1 MIETPIDLPCGVIL
15 KNRIVK
21 SGLSEALGDLNNNPT
36 NDLISIFKRWSDGGA
51 SLLITGNIIVDRW
64 HLEHAGNFVLDGS
77 TDIKKTS
84 ELCNAAKSGGSLVLA
99 QLSHAGRQTPELIN
113 SKPLSISNLKL
124 DLEGFG
130 QPRMALEKDFLEL
143 VKKFSDSARIAK
155 QCGFDGVEIHAAHGY
170 LLSSSLSPRINNRS
184 DKWGGSFENR
194 ARFLQLILKKVR
206 ATVGKSFIIAVKL
219 NSSDFQKGGL
229 EISDSVKI
237 AQLIEKENI
246 DFIEVSGG
254 NFEVPKAYQYISLKE
269 STKNR
274 EAYFLEYAKSIK
286 AAVSIPIMVTGGFRS
301 KSVMEDALMSS
312 STDLIGIGRPFIIDP
327 YFPKKLLSGDIS
339 ELPTI
344 ERQFPPSQ
352 DIPNG
357 AVLNWFCDQLALQ
370 GKTGKG
376 DLNIPLLDGH
386 KRYLKQSDEMTRNL
400 LDHRNNNK

>member
-1 MIETPIDLPCGVIL
+1 MIETPINLPCGVIL

-36 NDLISIFKRWSDGGA
+36 NELISIFKRWSDGGA

-113 SKPLSISNLKL
+113 SEPLSISNLKL

-130 QPRMALEKDFLEL
+130 QPRMALEKDFLDL

-170 LLSSSLSPRINNRS
+170 LLSSSLSPKINNRS

-194 ARFLQLILKKVR
+194 ARFLQLILQKVR
-206 ATVGKSFIIAVKL
+206 ASVGKSFIIAVKL

-286 AAVSIPIMVTGGFRS
+286 AAVSIPIMVTGGFRT
-301 KSVMEDALMSS
+301 KSVMDDALMSS

-327 YFPKKLLSGDIS
+327 DFPKKLLSSDIS
-339 ELPTI
+339 E
-344 ERQFPPSQ
+344 
-352 DIPNG
+352 
-357 AVLNWFCDQLALQ
+357 
-370 GKTGKG
+370 
-376 DLNIPLLDGH
+376 
-386 KRYLKQSDEMTRNL
+386 
-400 LDHRNNNK
+400 

>member
-1 MIETPIDLPCGVIL
+1 MIEAPIDLPCGVIL

-36 NDLISIFKRWSDGGA
+36 NELVSIFKRWSDGGA

-84 ELCNAAKSGGSLVLA
+84 ELCAAAKSGGSLVLA

-113 SKPLSISNLKL
+113 SEPLSISNLKL
-124 DLEGFG
+124 DLQGFG
-130 QPRMALEKDFLEL
+130 EPRMALEKDFLDL
-143 VKKFSDSARIAK
+143 INKFSDSARIAK

-286 AAVSIPIMVTGGFRS
+286 AAVSIPIMVTGGF
-301 KSVMEDALMSS
+301 
-312 STDLIGIGRPFIIDP
+312 
-327 YFPKKLLSGDIS
+327 
-339 ELPTI
+339 
-344 ERQFPPSQ
+344 
-352 DIPNG
+352 
-357 AVLNWFCDQLALQ
+357 
-370 GKTGKG
+370 
-376 DLNIPLLDGH
+376 
-386 KRYLKQSDEMTRNL
+386 
-400 LDHRNNNK
+400 

>member
-1 MIETPIDLPCGVIL
+1 
-15 KNRIVK
+15 
-21 SGLSEALGDLNNNPT
+21 
-36 NDLISIFKRWSDGGA
+36 
-51 SLLITGNIIVDRW
+51 
-64 HLEHAGNFVLDGS
+64 
-77 TDIKKTS
+77 
-84 ELCNAAKSGGSLVLA
+84 
-99 QLSHAGRQTPELIN
+99 LIN
-113 SKPLSISNLKL
+113 SEPLSISNLKL
-124 DLEGFG
+124 DLKGFG
-130 QPRMALEKDFLEL
+130 QPRMALEKDFLDL

-286 AAVSIPIMVTGGFRS
+286 TAVSIPIMVTGGFRS

-327 YFPKKLLSGDIS
+327 YFPKKLLSGDIL

-344 ERQFPPSQ
+344 ERQFPSSQ

-376 DLNIPLLDGH
+376 DLNITLLDGH

-400 LDHRNNNK
+400 LDHRNNKK